1 MSIIT
6 MIRIGADGQQLAEGS
21 TEKHVAVLFPQLGW
35 LLTATVICT
44 EEQSQTEL
52 LETAKKL
59 DLLGHTDWELAPIE
73 LLKLATD
80 HSRYSP
86 AFNPEFFH
94 DIPIDWL
101 WSSTEV
107 EWSRDEKTG
116 VAASAWVVVSDHGLV
131 GNSRRLYSGFGLAA
145 RRVGQ

>member
-1 MSIIT
+1 

-21 TEKHVAVLFPQLGW
+21 TEKHVAVLFPQIGW

-44 EEQSQTEL
+44 EEMSQTKL
-52 LETAKKL
+52 LEAAKKL

-86 AFNPEFFH
+86 AFDPEFFH

-101 WSSTEV
+101 WSSTDV

-116 VAASAWVVVSDHGLV
+116 VAASAWFVGSASGRVNDH
-131 GNSRRLYSGFGLAA
+131 RRGASGIGLAA

>member
-6 MIRIGADGQQLAEGS
+6 MIRIGADGQPLPEGS
-21 TEKHVAVLFPQLGW
+21 TEKHVAVLFPQIGW

-73 LLKLATD
+73 LLKIATD

-101 WSSTEV
+101 WSSTDV
-107 EWSRDEKTG
+107 AWSRDEKTG
-116 VAASAWVVVSDHGLV
+116 VAASAWYVGSDCGDV
-131 GNSRRLYSGFGLAA
+131 YYYPRDSSGFGLAA

>member
-6 MIRIGADGQQLAEGS
+6 MIRIGADGQPLPEGS
-21 TEKHVAVLFPQLGW
+21 TEKHVAVLFPQIGW

-116 VAASAWVVVSDHGLV
+116 VAASAWYV
-131 GNSRRLYSGFGLAA
+131 GSHYGNVDLNRRSLSGFGLAA

>member
-6 MIRIGADGQQLAEGS
+6 MIRIGADGQPLPEGS

-94 DIPIDWL
+94 DIPIDWI

-107 EWSRDEKTG
+107 EWSRDNKTG
-116 VAASAWVVVSDHGLV
+116 VAASAWCVASYIGRVFGSPRVCC
-131 GNSRRLYSGFGLAA
+131 GFGLAA